1 MGSME
6 GLHHGEHPVPEL
18 LSGDSDV
25 VAEASAGEEM
35 QWRGNAS
42 ENAKWPWPLPRE
54 FLFVGA
60 AALENPV
67 AVHRG
72 HGGRGHGGLH

>member
-6 GLHHGEHPVPEL
+6 GLHKGEHAVPEL
-18 LSGDSDV
+18 SSGGGDADV

-42 ENAKWPWPLPRE
+42 ENAKWPWPLPRG

-60 AALENPV
+60 AAADHPV

-72 HGGRGHGGLH
+72 HGGLH